1 MKFAKTLQMTAE
13 TLPEEYKSQV
23 LNYKKFKKSINK
35 IVNNLESTGV
45 YEIPENEKCKVIYS
59 LSNKDKNDK
68 EIKSSLILYI
78 DKDYV
83 AELSQKDALELNS
96 EEITIDPKLKEVIEL
111 SDNSPVEQEK
121 VTKERILKSFQVSNT
136 GKNEF
141 IFNKQ
146 LPLNRLARRSISED
160 EKSPKAVETGRRNT
174 LYDSSKV
181 NGHGL
186 RLKRSKSDGDKMAK
200 FGKQKL
206 KVIDE
211 NEKNSD
217 DDNSIYDES
226 NDNKVSDEAS
236 PSNNNKASSS
246 TSSDNNEHINDTSND
261 VKDNIPELDKSGD
274 VINDT
279 NKLDEIKDL
288 EAELN
293 ENEEENDENKV
304 ENNEN
309 KIENDENKV
318 EINEDEIENDK
329 GKTIVDGEEVDD
341 VIDCTTEENNAL
353 SDEAAAVNTMKSLKV
368 LLEADAQFL
377 NELAASLSQ
386 LSAFQEEYKKIFET
400 KINIMANILSEVSS
414 PNMKDTYRWR
424 EILAIYCDSSIWK
437 YRGKDRTPDEVV
449 AQLKIFEGK
458 ITKINKK
465 FKTKKSQQLLKEFI
479 QLNYDIV
486 AIKRFYELNQTA
498 VYKILKKHDKRT
510 HLLAS
515 EGFPKFA
522 SDEAFFKDD
531 IVRSLVYQISSR
543 LLTVIPNPEEYY
555 CPICRD
561 ISYKP
566 IRLNCGHLY
575 CLRCLV
581 KAKKLNIRDC
591 PICREP
597 GAVYYAN
604 KTNIDDKLMHK
615 MKIEFPR
622 EVKEKIADNRTEKAK
637 EDSEHLLQMYG
648 YGNPNQCIVM

>member
-1 MKFAKTLQMTAE
+1 MTAE

-35 IVNNLESTGV
+35 IVSNLESTGV

-59 LSNKDKNDK
+59 LSNNDDKDK

-146 LPLNRLARRSISED
+146 LPLNRLARRSMSED
-160 EKSPKAVETGRRNT
+160 EKSPETVEKTGRRNT
-174 LYDSSKV
+174 LFDSSKSK
-181 NGHGL
+181 GHGL

-206 KVIDE
+206 KIIEED
-211 NEKNSD
+211 EKNSD
-217 DDNSIYDES
+217 DDNSVNDELNDEL
-226 NDNKVSDEAS
+226 NDNRVSDEAS
-236 PSNNNKASSS
+236 PSDNNKASSS
-246 TSSDNNEHINDTSND
+246 TSSDNNERINDTNND

-274 VINDT
+274 VIINDSD
-279 NKLDEIKDL
+279 KLDEIRDL

-293 ENEEENDENKV
+293 EDEVENDEIKV
-304 ENNEN
+304 ENNED
-309 KIENDENKV
+309 KIGNEENKV
-318 EINEDEIENDK
+318 KDNEEEIENDK
-329 GKTIVDGEEVDD
+329 GKIVVDGEEVDD

-353 SDEAAAVNTMKSLKV
+353 SDEAAAANTMKSLKV

-424 EILAIYCDSSIWK
+424 EILAIYCDSTIWK

-458 ITKINKK
+458 IAKINKK

-522 SDEAFFKDD
+522 RDEAFFKDD

-566 IRLNCGHLY
+566 IRLSCGHLY

-604 KTNIDDKLMHK
+604 KTNIDTQLMRK
-615 MKIEFPR
+615 MKVEFPR
-622 EVKEKIADNRTEKAK
+622 EVKEKIIDSRTEKAK
-637 EDSEHLLQMYG
+637 EESEQLLQMYG

>member
-581 KAKKLNIRDC
+581 KAKRLNIRDC

-622 EVKEKIADNRTEKAK
+622 EVKEKNSR
-637 EDSEHLLQMYG
+637 
-648 YGNPNQCIVM
+648 